1 MFIEMF
7 MKENTIIIRNGK
19 IYILQPVADLLDDVC
34 DTCDLQ
40 DLCMNSTTG
49 LKLLDLCESFTNP
62 DMTHFKEFKG
72 KIIDLIKKMK

>member
-1 MFIEMF
+1 MN
-7 MKENTIIIRNGK
+7 KNNNCIIRDGK
-19 IYILQPVADLLDDVC
+19 IYILELVADPFELVC